1 MEFLKFRKTEALLW
15 KFMAK
20 YTLLY
25 KTPFKR
31 YQTNSR
37 TNDKD
42 DNSHL
47 RVNKKKIL
55 SVEDNVKKK
64 NVLPQKYLTHFSK
77 PSEELNSERILEV
90 GHIIST
96 H

>member
-47 RVNKKKIL
+47 RVNKKKN
-55 SVEDNVKKK
+55 SV
-64 NVLPQKYLTHFSK
+64 
-77 PSEELNSERILEV
+77 R
-90 GHIIST
+90 
-96 H
+96 